1 MVTVIK
7 IKITMDIPEWDRIMD
22 IIIIVLEIGAV
33 NTAQILSVDK
43 SGSVK
48 QFWVGTSSNQKDAD
62 CEIQLEVQVLK
73 HLIQQKTRP

>member
-1 MVTVIK
+1 
-7 IKITMDIPEWDRIMD
+7 MD
-22 IIIIVLEIGAV
+22 IIIIVLDIVAV

-48 QFWVGTSSNQKDAD
+48 QFWIGTLSNQKDAY

-73 HLIQQKTRP
+73 HLFQQKMHP